1 MSNRPPSNNRTVVP
15 IPRAK
20 VVSKVPGGAIV
31 GTGVAV
37 GISVGI
43 GIVVG
48 IGVDVGLGGVGVGV
62 ETNASTAQ
70 RSE

>member
-48 IGVDVGLGGVGVGV
+48 IGVYVCF
-62 ETNASTAQ
+62 
-70 RSE
+70 